1 MFWSNDTPKHS
12 IHNSEL
18 QVAGTKEAD
27 IFTSRSS
34 TWDEQGNSPEGE
46 ALEEAVD
53 DIVFNPLTATYAF
66 DHDKG
71 TLVTPLT

>member
-1 MFWSNDTPKHS
+1 MY
-12 IHNSEL
+12 
-18 QVAGTKEAD
+18 D
-27 IFTSRSS
+27 IFTSKSS
-34 TWDEQGNSPEGE
+34 TWDEQGNSPERE